1 MTGGQIAGLIAASA
15 FLILVIF
22 IGIFLMKMTKTLGEV
37 NRSVKTLTDD
47 ADVLSRQAEN
57 LMANADQLLTDVN
70 KKSAK
75 IDPVFQAAGD
85 LGQSV
90 SDLNEAT
97 RNLTSRVTSSRKH
110 HKGNSALTKIVATA
124 MGIYLNRHD
133 KSNK

>member
-75 IDPVFQAAGD
+75 IDPVFQQPVILAR
-85 LGQSV
+85 V
-90 SDLNEAT
+90 FRTWT
-97 RNLTSRVTSSRKH
+97 RQLE
-110 HKGNSALTKIVATA
+110 I
-124 MGIYLNRHD
+124 
-133 KSNK
+133 

>member
-75 IDPVFQAAGD
+75 IDPVFQQPVILA
-85 LGQSV
+85 
-90 SDLNEAT
+90 
-97 RNLTSRVTSSRKH
+97 RVFRT
-110 HKGNSALTKIVATA
+110 
-124 MGIYLNRHD
+124 
-133 KSNK
+133 